1 MNRVEWTP
9 DDLVYSR
16 QLDGDH
22 RKLFDRLEQVRQ
34 TLEPSGPSSRLGFH
48 LWRLSKDLSIH
59 FSSEERLMREYR
71 YPAMQWHQ
79 RQHAAG
85 RNKMGRL
92 LVTLRTGA
100 ADGRAGALDDLAQWL
115 KDHVHLADRM
125 FAAHLRNQE
134 RGRLAS

>member
-1 MNRVEWTP
+1 MNRVEWTA

-16 QLDGDH
+16 RLDGDH
-22 RKLFDRLEQVRQ
+22 RKLFERLEQVRQ
-34 TLEPSGPSSRLGFH
+34 TLELSGPSSQIGFH

-59 FSSEERLMREYR
+59 FSSEERLMRQYQ

-79 RQHAAG
+79 RQHEAG

-92 LVTLRTGA
+92 QGAMRNAAAGEPTGA
-100 ADGRAGALDDLAQWL
+100 FQDLAQWL

-134 RGRLAS
+134 RRQPVS